1 MYRNQPITTYRR
13 DLLNLL
19 KKACVSWDRG
29 GAMWFI
35 GVEVEQK
42 TSPPPNK
49 KNPGSAPVIV
59 CRNVILLTF

>member
-29 GAMWFI
+29 GSRARVH
-35 GVEVEQK
+35 GVRGGGGGGGGGGGVAAGAYSERE
-42 TSPPPNK
+42 
-49 KNPGSAPVIV
+49 
-59 CRNVILLTF
+59 R